1 MSTLKN
7 VVIKTRYKIK
17 HFIEATSYCELYSA
31 IDLESSGFVNLSV
44 YKASKIA
51 RDDLSDDGNLREL
64 EFLKLAIDGFPKLLG
79 FGEFSHD
86 LEKYR
91 YIATE
96 FISGESVMERM
107 KRLGPLGE
115 FDAIRVG
122 LKLTEITHSLH
133 TLQQPVLVNGLSLDN
148 IMFDMSGESET
159 IKLRNLINMRYFDED
174 FKYKFLDG
182 LTLSHLAPETF
193 NNVFTPKTDL
203 YNIAALTYQM
213 VSGVLPYLDPDTQ
226 NVKAPKDLNSYLAL
240 REFPLNFSDVFDSH
254 LKKVLKRALQQDPD
268 QRFSSVSEF
277 SNYLRRDKLIE
288 TNTANN
294 NPRQVHIKRGNGF
307 GDIAGMSNLKNQL
320 KSEILEVIK
329 RPDHFKKY
337 GVTIPNGMLL
347 YGPPGCGKSFISEKF
362 CEEAGFNFFL
372 VKPSDLSSIYVSGGE
387 EKIGQLFSEA
397 AKNAPTVICFDE
409 VDAVMPKRTDDTNQ
423 SIAARVNEFLAQ
435 INKCSE
441 RGIFVIATTNKPSLI
456 DEAMLRTGR
465 LEVKVYVP
473 PPDVFAR
480 RELFELYLKNR
491 HCEIGLDFKALAE
504 LTPNVVASDVEF
516 IVNKAAHKAAIQ
528 EVRISMSILTEIAKS
543 FTPSINKKLL
553 ESYEKDHAA
562 FSSPNNES
570 SNRSPIGFRRHE
582 S

>member
-1 MSTLKN
+1 MSILKN
-7 VVIKTRYKIK
+7 VKIKNFYKIN
-17 HFIEATSYCELYSA
+17 HFIESTSFCDLYTA
-31 IDLESSGFVNLSV
+31 LDLESSNLVNLSI
-44 YKASKIA
+44 YKASQIA
-51 RDDLSDDGNLREL
+51 RDDLAEDGSLREL
-64 EFLKLAIDGFPKLLG
+64 EFLKIAIDGFPKLLG
-79 FGEFSHD
+79 FGEFSYN

-96 FISGESVMERM
+96 FISGESVMDRM
-107 KRLGPLGE
+107 RRLGPLGE

-122 LKLTEITHSLH
+122 LKLSKIAHSLH
-133 TLQQPVLVNGLSLDN
+133 CLQVPVLLNGLTLDN

-159 IKLRNLINMRYFDED
+159 VKLRNLINVRYFNED
-174 FKYKFLDG
+174 FKYKYLDG
-182 LTLSHLAPETF
+182 LSLSQLAPEVF

-203 YNIAALTYQM
+203 YNIAALTYQI
-213 VSGVLPYLDPDTQ
+213 VCGVLPYHDSDSQ
-226 NVKAPKDLNSYLAL
+226 NVKAPEDLNSYLEL
-240 REFPLNFSDVFDSH
+240 RTFPLSFSDVFEPH
-254 LKKVLKRALQQDPD
+254 LKKVLEKALHQNSD
-268 QRFSSVSEF
+268 QRFSSLSEF
-277 SNYLRRDKLIE
+277 SNYLSREKVIDSIKDTPSKQTL
-288 TNTANN
+288 
-294 NPRQVHIKRGNGF
+294 IKRGNGF
-307 GDIAGMSNLKNQL
+307 DDIAGMSALKNQL
-320 KSEILEVIK
+320 KSEILEVLK
-329 RPDHFKKY
+329 RPEHFKKY

-347 YGPPGCGKSFISEKF
+347 YGPPGCGKTFISEKF

-387 EKIGQLFSEA
+387 EKIGQLFSQA

-409 VDAVMPKRTDDTNQ
+409 VDAVMPKRTDNTNQ

-441 RGIFVIATTNKPSLI
+441 RGIFVIATTNKPNFI

-473 PPDVFAR
+473 PPDILAR

-491 HCEIGLDFKALAE
+491 HCEIGLDFKLLAE

-516 IVNKAAHKAAIQ
+516 IVNRAAHKAAMQ
-528 EVRISMSILTEIAKS
+528 EVRISMSILSEIAKS

-553 ESYEKDHAA
+553 ESYEKDHSA
-562 FSSPNNES
+562 FSSPNSES